1 MVKFREG
8 KEVLAPEKRLIMAA
22 GGATAREDLKP
33 KVFEGSLR
41 GIFFNFQKVPL
52 RVFHVEHPLG

>member
-33 KVFEGSLR
+33 KVFERGLGETFYKKFSPKKLR
-41 GIFFNFQKVPL
+41 GTF
-52 RVFHVEHPLG
+52 